1 MDIFN
6 DERRILS
13 RVNNVRALVLVGRQ
27 FSNNIKMHATS
38 FTGVKTIGL
47 FYLRENTSCRIDVD
61 FEVLSGRAKV
71 VLIRKQSI
79 RDIAVNTAREVRIF
93 KLEKGFNRIRL
104 VGENAEV
111 LLTLV
116 LTKGVTFLDQ

>member
-1 MDIFN
+1 M
-6 DERRILS
+6 
-13 RVNNVRALVLVGRQ
+13 
-27 FSNNIKMHATS
+27 
-38 FTGVKTIGL
+38 KTIGL

-79 RDIAVNTAREVRIF
+79 SDIAVNTAREALIF

-104 VGENAEV
+104 VGEKAEV
-111 LLTLV
+111 RLTLV